1 MHERLHPQHW
11 AAAKGY
17 ANGIAAD
24 GRQIYVA
31 GQVGWTAAQ
40 VFETDDFVAQVE
52 QALANIVAVLAA
64 GGAGPEHLVRM
75 TWYVIDKREYL
86 ARLKEVGDAYRR
98 TIGRNFPA
106 MTRVEVK
113 GLLEERAKVEIEA
126 TAVLQASR

>member
-11 AAAKGY
+11 AAARGY

-52 QALANIVAVLAA
+52 QALANIVAVLPLA
-64 GGAGPEHLVRM
+64 G
-75 TWYVIDKREYL
+75 L
-86 ARLKEVGDAYRR
+86 APSISSG
-98 TIGRNFPA
+98 
-106 MTRVEVK
+106 
-113 GLLEERAKVEIEA
+113 
-126 TAVLQASR
+126 

>member
-86 ARLKEVGDAYRR
+86 VRLKEVGDAYRR

-106 MTRVEVK
+106 MTLVEVK